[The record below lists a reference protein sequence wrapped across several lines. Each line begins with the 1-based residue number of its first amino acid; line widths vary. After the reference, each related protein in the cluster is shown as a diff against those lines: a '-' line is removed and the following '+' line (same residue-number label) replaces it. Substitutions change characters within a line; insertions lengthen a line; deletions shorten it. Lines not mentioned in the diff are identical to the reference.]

1 MSQEKKS
8 NGLSGEKFELKKY
21 FNYTTIVK
29 NIPFILFLS
38 TLAICYI
45 YNGHY
50 SDKLT
55 RKIGESE
62 KNVKELQFEFK
73 TLKSEVIFRSKESE
87 LLKVVEPIGLKELKE
102 PPMLLSDTRTEI
114 NKN

>member
-1 MSQEKKS
+1 MTKEKKK
-8 NGLSGEKFELKKY
+8 NGIAGENFEFKKY

-50 SDKLT
+50 SDNLT
-55 RKIGESE
+55 RKIVKSE

-87 LLKVVEPIGLKELKE
+87 LLKVVEPIGLKELKA
-102 PPMLLSDTRTEI
+102 PPMLLGDTGTEI